1 MSLQQI
7 ITEAE
12 EKYDLAYEEF
22 CELDE
27 LEGEDKMRTLDRRH
41 ELRSLMTLC
50 QKRKHEAQ
58 KHADSLAFLEADA
71 LKAGTN
77 VILNV
82 RKAEICVFIA
92 ECMNE
97 SPEVIKE
104 LRRVVRIAEEDHHAY
119 FHAEFKKY
127 EANRKKEKAER
138 DAKKSPLDGQRAFL
152 KEHLA
157 EIPDNIDEMG
167 AIELDI
173 LTMQVY
179 KEFIL
184 DCGVEPEVHFD
195 HRVFNVDPEDPSSM
209 AEYAE
214 AYHTPS
220 MQYHNLKNP
229 PKANPIP
236 DVNPC
241 DVKVCVIFEFTNGE
255 NVATDT
261 LVCEEDLRIL
271 IAILGS
277 RSVGKRRKDLCKWCK
292 EHDVPTYKM
301 NVAQLYVQIED
312 GVVMK
317 LLK

>member
-12 EKYDLAYEEF
+12 EKYELAYEEF

-41 ELRSLMTLC
+41 ELRTLMTVC
-50 QKRKHEAQ
+50 QKRKHEAEKWLQ
-58 KHADSLAFLEADA
+58 CLADSEEYA
-71 LKAGTN
+71 LKSGTD
-77 VILNV
+77 VGLKA
-82 RKAEICVFIA
+82 RKAKIDVFIA

-104 LRRVVRIAEEDHHAY
+104 LRRVVRIAEEEQRAY
-119 FHAEFKKY
+119 YHAEYLKY
-127 EANRKKEKAER
+127 EETRKKEEAER
-138 DAKKSPLDGQRAFL
+138 EAKKTPLDGQRTFL
-152 KEHLA
+152 KEHLV

-167 AIELDI
+167 AIDLDI

-209 AEYAE
+209 AEYA
-214 AYHTPS
+214 ATYHTLS

-229 PKANPIP
+229 PKANPRFEA
-236 DVNPC
+236 NPC
-241 DVKVCVIFEFTNGE
+241 DVKVRVIFEFTNGE

-261 LVCEEDLRIL
+261 LICEEDLRIL

-292 EHDVPTYKM
+292 EHDITTYKL